1 MQKPKVFSWDELQ
14 VDAKTLLE
22 YLNEILQEISQS
34 FDVKIGLL
42 IEANC
47 SSALEPNRIDQTEAA
62 GFMLLGPFLDGVL
75 LTQCTERLI

>member
-1 MQKPKVFSWDELQ
+1 M
-14 VDAKTLLE
+14 
-22 YLNEILQEISQS
+22 
-34 FDVKIGLL
+34 KIGLL

-47 SSALEPNRIDQTEAA
+47 SSALEPNRIDQTETA